1 VAGDAVEQVLK
12 RRRSRPVVSSRRA
25 LLASLGL
32 HLALAATILVV
43 PILARGDE
51 QPLEFV
57 GEVMIVP
64 AAALGVRN
72 PPPAPAPPAPQP
84 AAPEPEPAPPEPE
97 PEPVPPEPEPLPDTR
112 PAPPEPPQ
120 PLPPAQRIEPRS
132 ATPTTPTP
140 PGSDELRRREGSPQ
154 GSSLG
159 TASFGATGIDP
170 VFAGKYDYYVQQLV
184 AMVSSNWSRPAIG
197 GEVEAMVSFSI
208 QRDGTITPVRVSR
221 SSGYSS
227 FDLAALRAVQGAAP
241 FPLLPQTYEQDSLG
255 VDLIF
260 R

>member
-120 PLPPAQRIEPRS
+120 PLPPAQRIEPRAS
-132 ATPTTPTP
+132 TPTTPTP
-140 PGSDELRRREGSPQ
+140 PGADELRRRQGSPT

-159 TASFGATGIDP
+159 TATFGVAGIDP
-170 VFAGKYDYYVQQLV
+170 AFAGKYDYYVQQLL
-184 AMVSSNWSRPAIG
+184 AMVSSAWIRPSLG
-197 GEVEAMVSFSI
+197 GEVQTIVSFHI
-208 QRDGTITPVRVSR
+208 QRDGSITPPRVTQ

-227 FDLAALRAVQGAAP
+227 FDLAALRAVQGASP
-241 FPLLPQTYEQDSLG
+241 FPRLPQTYREDSVG
-255 VDLIF
+255 VNLIF
-260 R
+260 E